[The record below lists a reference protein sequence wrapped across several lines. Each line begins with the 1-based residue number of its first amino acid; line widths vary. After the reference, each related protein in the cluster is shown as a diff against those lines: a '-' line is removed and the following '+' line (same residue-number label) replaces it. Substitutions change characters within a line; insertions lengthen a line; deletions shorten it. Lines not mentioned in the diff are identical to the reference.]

1 MDFKK
6 MLLDTTDQKNHARW
20 TGSMF
25 ALQDVIRHMKNLLE
39 TEGCTNKSF
48 SSDIAKHVG
57 EEAKRYKEL
66 IQTTDMGKKM
76 KEIEDIK

>member
-6 MLLDTTDQKNHARW
+6 MLLDTTDQQNHARW
-20 TGSMF
+20 TGSSYVLNDL
-25 ALQDVIRHMKNLLE
+25 ANHMRTLLK

-48 SSDIAKHVG
+48 ASDIAKHIG
-57 EEAKRYKEL
+57 EEAKRYEKL

-76 KEIEDIK
+76 KDLENIK